1 MDLFDLVAKITLDSS
16 EYEKGIQG
24 AGEGASALSSKWAG
38 FGKVAAGVGAA
49 TVAAVGAA
57 AVGVGKL
64 TKASVEAYA
73 NYEQLA
79 GGVKKLFG
87 KEASAEVMRYASE
100 AYKTS
105 GMSANQYMEQ
115 ATQFSAALIN
125 SLGDQSAA
133 AKQTDVAMRAISD
146 NYNTFGG
153 DIQNVQNAFQGFAKG
168 QFNMLDNLRLGYGG
182 TRGEME
188 RLIADANEYAEAN
201 GMAADLSIDSF
212 SDIVTAIDLI
222 QQKQGIA
229 GTTAAEA
236 AKTIEGSLNMTKAA
250 WENLVAGFADP
261 DADLGQLMDNLV
273 VAIVGEGEGE
283 GLLNQILPAI
293 QRAMEGI
300 GQLLEQAA
308 PILAEQLPPIIE
320 TMLPSLISAAM
331 SLVTGLVNAL
341 PSLIQVFVA
350 QMPTIITTIITAL
363 TEALPMLAE
372 VIPELILT
380 LAEGIGESLPT
391 LIPAIVQMVVEI
403 VNTLLSNVDMLVNA
417 AIQLMQGLLM
427 GLIQAIPLLIAA
439 VPRIIQAIIGAL
451 ISAGGMLISTGAEL
465 IGKLGSGIASAFST
479 LWSNV
484 VNFAR
489 KIPTS
494 IKNGVGNLKSIGL
507 NLIEGLW
514 KGIKEKFDSVI
525 QRVKDLAA
533 KLPTAVKKVLGI
545 ASPSKVFAEVGK
557 WIPEGLALGIES
569 NLGSVENAADAMIGA
584 TAITPTFGNTG
595 LLGTTEGEFGRL
607 SAILQEWLPQLSNM
621 DIVLD
626 SGELVGSLSRTID
639 SSLGSRQKNRERGN
653 A

>member
-391 LIPAIVQMVVEI
+391 LIH
-403 VNTLLSNVDMLVNA
+403 A